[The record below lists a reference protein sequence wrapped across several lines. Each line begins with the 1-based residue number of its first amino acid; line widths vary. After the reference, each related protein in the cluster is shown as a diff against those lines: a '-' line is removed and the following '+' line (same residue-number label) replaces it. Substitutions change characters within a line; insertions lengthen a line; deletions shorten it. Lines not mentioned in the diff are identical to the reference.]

1 MKFIRSITRINPATP
16 NGKIILYMLGHGGYT
31 WQAKRQLNVLKQE
44 GYRVIA
50 LDFTFTILS
59 SNPQDLIDLM
69 NEVDEF
75 MQKEKLIFRNLL
87 IIGINLGGLIG
98 YNMLRRH
105 KDLCRLLVI
114 TVGNIAL
121 LPSSR
126 SLRNRWKLTREQLLE
141 KWDNVNIF
149 YPVGTLKDK
158 HVIMLLPN
166 RDKVINP
173 NEVTSEIELHK
184 PFNKIQ
190 LVRTKGG
197 HFRTII
203 TETVLRPKNIL
214 KYLHELEQ
222 S

>member
-1 MKFIRSITRINPATP
+1 MKFIRSITRINPAAP
-16 NGKIILYMLGHGGYT
+16 NGKTVLYMLGHGGYT
-31 WQAKRQLNVLKQE
+31 WQAKRQLKVLGQE

-59 SNPQDLIDLM
+59 PNPQDLIDLM

-87 IIGINLGGLIG
+87 IIGISLGGLTG

-114 TVGNIAL
+114 TGGNIAL

-173 NEVTSEIELHK
+173 NEVTSEIELHE

-222 S
+222 Y